1 MAQFHG
7 ITLRTIAVSAMD
19 NNVYLLTSRS
29 TGSQVLIDAAD
40 EPEAI
45 AALLRSAAEDS
56 PVETRLELIVTT
68 HSHGDHVR
76 ALAALSAQHQMT
88 TAAGAADALA
98 IEART
103 GVPQVMLLH
112 HGDTLTCGEVSLAV
126 IGLRGHTPGSV
137 ALAYSEPRQPVQLFT
152 GDSLFPGGV
161 GNTQGDP
168 VRFTSLLD
176 DVITRIFDTFPD
188 DTVVHPGHGAATTLG
203 RERPALTAWRA
214 RGW

>member
-1 MAQFHG
+1 MATVRA
-7 ITLRTIAVSAMD
+7 ISVSAMD
-19 NNVYLLTSRS
+19 NNVYLLTCRR
-29 TGSQVLIDAAD
+29 TGSQLLIDAAD

-45 AALLRSAAEDS
+45 EALVRSATPDAVR
-56 PVETRLELIVTT
+56 PTLEWVVTT
-68 HSHGDHVR
+68 HSHADHVR
-76 ALAALSAQHQMT
+76 ALAVVTARHQAA
-88 TAAGAADALA
+88 TAAGAPDAPA
-98 IEART
+98 IQART
-103 GVPQVMLLH
+103 GVEQTRLLR
-112 HGDTLTCGEVSLAV
+112 HGDTLRVGDLDLAV

-137 ALAYSEPRQPVQLFT
+137 ALAYAEPGHPVHLFT

-176 DVITRIFDTFPD
+176 DVIARLFEAYPD
-188 DTVVHPGHGAATTLG
+188 DTVVHPGHGASTTLG

>member
-1 MAQFHG
+1 MATVRA
-7 ITLRTIAVSAMD
+7 ISVSAMD
-19 NNVYLLTSRS
+19 NNVYLLTCRR

-45 AALLRSAAEDS
+45 EALVRSAS
-56 PVETRLELIVTT
+56 PDAVGPTLEWVVTT
-68 HSHGDHVR
+68 HSHADHVR
-76 ALAALSAQHQMT
+76 ALAVLTARHQAP
-88 TAAGAADALA
+88 TAAGAPDAPA
-98 IEART
+98 IQART
-103 GVPQVMLLH
+103 GVDQSRLLRH
-112 HGDTLTCGEVSLAV
+112 VDTLRVGDLDLSV

-137 ALAYSEPRQPVQLFT
+137 ALAYAEPGHPVHLFT
-152 GDSLFPGGV
+152 GDSLCPGGV

-176 DVITRIFDTFPD
+176 DVIARLFEAYPD
-188 DTVVHPGHGAATTLG
+188 DTVVHPGHGASTTLG